1 MTFMGFSQ
9 MSGDVSSVSE
19 NVELARRLYE
29 AEGASRVAGSI
40 ALTGQNVGS
49 FTLSTMW
56 DSSDA
61 CFAARAKVSAAP
73 EIQAAMAAAQAQ
85 PLSFAVGTITGERGN
100 CDGSHVVAV
109 VGSSSNP
116 TDEGRQRLYD
126 VTERLLV
133 GNGAC
138 NGFRSVRMVA
148 AGEMTGATLNIFY
161 TDSVDGFL
169 AGSAASLTDQE
180 FQTAR
185 AELGGEIHDRIVSR
199 MV

>member
-1 MTFMGFSQ
+1 MTFMAFSQ
-9 MSGDVSSVSE
+9 MSGDMTSVSE
-19 NVELARRLYE
+19 NVKLARRLYE

-180 FQTAR
+180 FQAAR

>member
-1 MTFMGFSQ
+1 MAFMAFSQ
-9 MSGDVSSVSE
+9 MSGDMTSVSE
-19 NVELARRLYE
+19 NVELARRLYG

-85 PLSFAVGTITGERGN
+85 PLSFAVGTITGERGK
-100 CDGSHVVAV
+100 CEGSHVVAV

-185 AELGGEIHDRIVSR
+185 AELGGEIHDRIISR

>member
-1 MTFMGFSQ
+1 
-9 MSGDVSSVSE
+9 MSGDMTSVSE
-19 NVELARRLYE
+19 NVELARRLYG

-61 CFAARAKVSAAP
+61 CFAARAKVSAGP

-85 PLSFAVGTITGERGN
+85 PLSFAVGTITGERGS
-100 CDGSHVVAV
+100 CEGSHVVAV

-185 AELGGEIHDRIVSR
+185 AELGGEIHDRIISR

>member
-1 MTFMGFSQ
+1 
-9 MSGDVSSVSE
+9 MSGDMSSVSE

-169 AGSAASLTDQE
+169 AGSAASLTEQE

>member
-1 MTFMGFSQ
+1 
-9 MSGDVSSVSE
+9 MSGDMTSVSE

-100 CDGSHVVAV
+100 CEGSHVVAV

-180 FQTAR
+180 FQAAR

>member
-1 MTFMGFSQ
+1 
-9 MSGDVSSVSE
+9 MSGDMSSVSE

>member
-1 MTFMGFSQ
+1 
-9 MSGDVSSVSE
+9 MSGDISSVSE

-100 CDGSHVVAV
+100 CEGSHVVAV

>member
-1 MTFMGFSQ
+1 
-9 MSGDVSSVSE
+9 MSGDMSSVSE

-185 AELGGEIHDRIVSR
+185 ADLGGQIHDRIVSR

>member
-1 MTFMGFSQ
+1 
-9 MSGDVSSVSE
+9 MSGDMTSVSE
-19 NVELARRLYE
+19 NVKLARRLYE

-100 CDGSHVVAV
+100 CEGSHVVAV
-109 VGSSSNP
+109 VGISSNP

>member
-1 MTFMGFSQ
+1 

-100 CDGSHVVAV
+100 CEGSHVVAV

-148 AGEMTGATLNIFY
+148 AGEMTGATLNIIY

>member
-1 MTFMGFSQ
+1 MAFMAFSQ
-9 MSGDVSSVSE
+9 MSGDMTSVSE
-19 NVELARRLYE
+19 NVELARRLYG

-61 CFAARAKVSAAP
+61 CFAARAKVSAVP

-100 CDGSHVVAV
+100 CEGSHVVAV

-148 AGEMTGATLNIFY
+148 AGEMTGGTLNIFY
-161 TDSVDGFL
+161 TDAVDGFL

-185 AELGGEIHDRIVSR
+185 AELGGEIHDRIISR

>member
-1 MTFMGFSQ
+1 MTFMAFSQ

-49 FTLSTMW
+49 FTLSSMW

-100 CDGSHVVAV
+100 CEGSHVVAV

-169 AGSAASLTDQE
+169 VGSAASLTDQE

>member
-1 MTFMGFSQ
+1 MTFMAFSQ
-9 MSGDVSSVSE
+9 MSGDMTSVSE
-19 NVELARRLYE
+19 NVELARRLYG

-85 PLSFAVGTITGERGN
+85 PLSFAVGTITGERGS
-100 CDGSHVVAV
+100 CEGSHVVAV

-185 AELGGEIHDRIVSR
+185 AELGGEIHDRIISR

>member
-1 MTFMGFSQ
+1 MAFMAFSQ
-9 MSGDVSSVSE
+9 MSGDMTSVSE
-19 NVELARRLYE
+19 NVELARRLYG

-61 CFAARAKVSAAP
+61 CFAARAKVSAVP

-85 PLSFAVGTITGERGN
+85 PLSFAVGTITGERGS
-100 CDGSHVVAV
+100 CEGSHVVAV

-148 AGEMTGATLNIFY
+148 AGEMTGGTLNIFY

-185 AELGGEIHDRIVSR
+185 AELGGEIHDRIISR

>member
-1 MTFMGFSQ
+1 MTFMAFSQ

-100 CDGSHVVAV
+100 CEGSHVVAV

-180 FQTAR
+180 SQAAR

>member
-1 MTFMGFSQ
+1 

-73 EIQAAMAAAQAQ
+73 EIQAVMAAAQAQ

-100 CDGSHVVAV
+100 CEGSHVVAV

>member
-1 MTFMGFSQ
+1 MTFMAFAHL
-9 MSGDVSSVSE
+9 SGDMSSISE
-19 NVELARRLYE
+19 NMDLARRVYG

-61 CFAARAKVSAAP
+61 CFAAREKILGSA
-73 EIQAAMAAAQAQ
+73 EIQATMAAAQTK
-85 PLSFAVGTITGERGN
+85 PLSFGVGTVVGERGN
-100 CDGSHVVAV
+100 CEGSYVVAV

-116 TDEGRQRLYD
+116 TDQGRQKLYD

-148 AGEMTGATLNIFY
+148 GGEMTGAFLNIFY

-169 AGSAASLTDQE
+169 AGSAASLTDQD
-180 FQTAR
+180 FQAAR
-185 AELGGEIHDRIVSR
+185 ADVGGEIHDRIISR

>member
-1 MTFMGFSQ
+1 
-9 MSGDVSSVSE
+9 MSGDMSSVSE

-180 FQTAR
+180 FQAAR

>member
-1 MTFMGFSQ
+1 

-85 PLSFAVGTITGERGN
+85 PLSFAVETITGERGN

>member
-1 MTFMGFSQ
+1 MTFMAFSQ

-19 NVELARRLYE
+19 NVELARRLYG

-185 AELGGEIHDRIVSR
+185 ADLGGQIHDRIVSR

>member
-1 MTFMGFSQ
+1 
-9 MSGDVSSVSE
+9 MSGDISSVSE

-185 AELGGEIHDRIVSR
+185 ADLGGQIHDRIVSR

>member
-1 MTFMGFSQ
+1 MAFMAFSQ
-9 MSGDVSSVSE
+9 MSGDMTSVSE
-19 NVELARRLYE
+19 NVELARRLYG

-61 CFAARAKVSAAP
+61 CFAARAKVSAVP

-85 PLSFAVGTITGERGN
+85 PLSFAVGTITGERGS
-100 CDGSHVVAV
+100 CEGSHVVAV

-185 AELGGEIHDRIVSR
+185 AELGGEIHDRIISR

>member
-1 MTFMGFSQ
+1 
-9 MSGDVSSVSE
+9 MSGDMSSVSE

-133 GNGAC
+133 GNDAC

>member
-1 MTFMGFSQ
+1 
-9 MSGDVSSVSE
+9 MSGDMTSVSE
-19 NVELARRLYE
+19 NVELARRLYG

-100 CDGSHVVAV
+100 CEGSHVVAV

-185 AELGGEIHDRIVSR
+185 AELGGEIHDRIISR

>member
-1 MTFMGFSQ
+1 
-9 MSGDVSSVSE
+9 MSGDMTSVSE
-19 NVELARRLYE
+19 NVKLARRLYE

-40 ALTGQNVGS
+40 ALTGQNIGS

-100 CDGSHVVAV
+100 CEGSHVVAV

-133 GNGAC
+133 GNDAC

>member
-1 MTFMGFSQ
+1 

-49 FTLSTMW
+49 FTLSSMW

-100 CDGSHVVAV
+100 CEGSHVVAV

>member
-1 MTFMGFSQ
+1 
-9 MSGDVSSVSE
+9 MSGDMTSVSE
-19 NVELARRLYE
+19 NVELARRLYG

-49 FTLSTMW
+49 FTLSIMW

-100 CDGSHVVAV
+100 CEGSHVVAV

-180 FQTAR
+180 FQAAR

>member
-1 MTFMGFSQ
+1 
-9 MSGDVSSVSE
+9 MSGDMSSVSE

-100 CDGSHVVAV
+100 CEGSHVVAV

-133 GNGAC
+133 GDGAC

>member
-1 MTFMGFSQ
+1 MTFMAFSQ
-9 MSGDVSSVSE
+9 MSGDMSSVSE

-100 CDGSHVVAV
+100 CEGSHVVAV

-185 AELGGEIHDRIVSR
+185 ADLGGQIHDRIVSR

>member
-1 MTFMGFSQ
+1 

-100 CDGSHVVAV
+100 CEGRHVVAV

>member
-1 MTFMGFSQ
+1 MTFMAFSQ
-9 MSGDVSSVSE
+9 LSGDMSSVLE
-19 NVELARRLYE
+19 NVELASRLYG
-29 AEGASRVAGSI
+29 AEGASRVAGSV
-40 ALTGQNVGS
+40 ALTGPNVGS

-61 CFAARAKVSAAP
+61 CFAAREKVLGST
-73 EIQAAMAAAQAQ
+73 EMQTAMTAAQAQ
-85 PLSFAVGTITGERGN
+85 PLSFSIGTVFGERGN
-100 CDGSHVVAV
+100 CEGSHVVAV

-116 TDEGRQRLYD
+116 TDQGRQKLYD

-133 GNGAC
+133 GNSAC

-148 AGEMTGATLNIFY
+148 AGEITGAFLNIFY

-169 AGSAASLTDQE
+169 VGSAASLTDQE
-180 FQTAR
+180 FQAAR
-185 AELGGEIHDRIVSR
+185 AEVGGEIHDRIVSR

>member
-1 MTFMGFSQ
+1 
-9 MSGDVSSVSE
+9 MSGDMSSVSE

-100 CDGSHVVAV
+100 CEGSHVVAV

-185 AELGGEIHDRIVSR
+185 ADLGGQIHDRIVSR

>member
-1 MTFMGFSQ
+1 
-9 MSGDVSSVSE
+9 MSGDMSSVSE

-133 GNGAC
+133 GDGAC

-185 AELGGEIHDRIVSR
+185 ADLGGQIHDRIVSR

>member
-1 MTFMGFSQ
+1 MTFMAFSQ
-9 MSGDVSSVSE
+9 MSGDMTSVSE
-19 NVELARRLYE
+19 NVKLARRLYE

-100 CDGSHVVAV
+100 CEGSHVVAV

-180 FQTAR
+180 FQAAR

>member
-1 MTFMGFSQ
+1 MTFMAFSQ